1 MSDEIDDVA
10 DDAADTD
17 LNQSIDVWLSE
28 DRPER
33 YDPADR
39 NWMSRTIAKAV
50 QVLKDREDSDQVIE
64 EAARRL
70 VIQREGQASKSAN
83 RILRNIAESEAL
95 PIGWGEGDTW
105 QHLRDEVL
113 SLPLSI
119 AKRVRIRMGAIS
131 PAELEQWELENARE
145 EDKRRLAQIAARKGA
160 RLLAEW
166 SRLQK
171 VQRVEDLRAQQKP
184 DPTVPQE

>member
-1 MSDEIDDVA
+1 MSDEIDEGSGG
-10 DDAADTD
+10 TD
-17 LNQSIDVWLSE
+17 LNQSIDAWLAE

-33 YDPADR
+33 YDPAER
-39 NWMSRTIAKAV
+39 GWMGRTIAKAV
-50 QVLKDREDSDQVIE
+50 RALKDRDDRDQVIE

-70 VIQREGQASKSAN
+70 VVQREGQASKSAN

-95 PIGWGEGDTW
+95 PLGWGEGETW
-105 QHLRDEVL
+105 KHLRAEVL

-119 AKRVRIRMGAIS
+119 AKRVRIRLGAIS

-145 EDKRRLAQIAARKGA
+145 EDKRRIAQITARKGA

-166 SRLQK
+166 SRTQK
-171 VQRVEDLRAQQKP
+171 VQRVEDLRAQKKP